1 MCVLLAGAFFQT
13 LEGPAYQAMVA
24 DITPQDKREKAF
36 SLLYLGGN
44 IGLIISP
51 IVAGLLFNNY
61 LWLCFVISGISISI
75 STILIGIFVKDIG
88 VSDTNERDV
97 EQDGSEGIN
106 IWEIIRN
113 STTLILFIIAL
124 SFYQGAYS
132 QFSYLMPL
140 DITKAY
146 PENGSIIYGTITS
159 VNCIIVVLFTP
170 IITMAMEKVTM
181 TKKYTLGIIFQ
192 ALSFVAFL
200 LSFGV
205 IAGYYVSIT
214 LFTVGEILTTIV
226 IGAYLSERVPA
237 NFRGRIYGVT
247 NFAAAFM
254 SGVVEWGSGRL
265 FDDYGLKYAWAFSI
279 GMTMVA
285 VIASCVLIY
294 TDRKEFSNLYVEVK
308 D

>member
-1 MCVLLAGAFFQT
+1 
-13 LEGPAYQAMVA
+13 MVA

-88 VSDTNERDV
+88 VSDTNELDV
-97 EQDGSEGIN
+97 EQDSSEGIN
-106 IWEIIRN
+106 IWKIIRN

-132 QFSYLMPL
+132 QFGYLMPL

-146 PENGSIIYGTITS
+146 PENGSVIYGTITS

-192 ALSFVAFL
+192 ALSFLAFL

-205 IAGYYVSIT
+205 IAGYYASIT

-247 NFAAAFM
+247 NFASAFM

-294 TDRKEFSNLYVEVK
+294 TDRKEFSNLYTEVK

>member
-1 MCVLLAGAFFQT
+1 M
-13 LEGPAYQAMVA
+13 
-24 DITPQDKREKAF
+24 
-36 SLLYLGGN
+36 GGN
-44 IGLIISP
+44 IGLILSP
-51 IVAGLLFNNY
+51 TVAGLLFNNY
-61 LWLCFVISGISISI
+61 LWLCFVISGLSISV
-75 STILIGIFVKDIG
+75 STILIGFFVNDIG
-88 VSDTNERDV
+88 TSDDSEHDL
-97 EQDGSEGIN
+97 EHDGSDGKN
-106 IWEIIRN
+106 IWEIIRK

-140 DITKAY
+140 DISKAY

-170 IITMAMEKVTM
+170 VITMVMEKVAM
-181 TKKYTLGIIFQ
+181 TKKYALGTFLQ

-205 IAGYYVSIT
+205 IAGYYASIA

-247 NFAAAFM
+247 SFASAFM
-254 SGVVEWGSGRL
+254 SGIVEWGSGRL
-265 FDDYGLKYAWAFSI
+265 FDDYGLHYAWAFSI
-279 GMTMVA
+279 GMTMVS
-285 VIASCVLIY
+285 VIAAVALIY
-294 TDRKEFSNLYVEVK
+294 TDRKEFSDLYTK
-308 D
+308 ADKT

>member
-1 MCVLLAGAFFQT
+1 
-13 LEGPAYQAMVA
+13 
-24 DITPQDKREKAF
+24 
-36 SLLYLGGN
+36 
-44 IGLIISP
+44 
-51 IVAGLLFNNY
+51 
-61 LWLCFVISGISISI
+61 
-75 STILIGIFVKDIG
+75 
-88 VSDTNERDV
+88 
-97 EQDGSEGIN
+97 
-106 IWEIIRN
+106 
-113 STTLILFIIAL
+113 
-124 SFYQGAYS
+124 
-132 QFSYLMPL
+132 MPL

-146 PENGSIIYGTITS
+146 PENGSVIYGTITS

-181 TKKYTLGIIFQ
+181 PKKYTLGIIFQ
-192 ALSFVAFL
+192 ALSFLAFL

-247 NFAAAFM
+247 NFASAFM
-254 SGVVEWGSGRL
+254 SGTVEWGSGRL
-265 FDDYGLKYAWAFSI
+265 FDEYGLKYAWAFSI

-294 TDRKEFSNLYVEVK
+294 TDRKEFSNLYTEVK